1 MTDSDLSAST
11 ITDGL
16 ETRLIG
22 QSVLYFPSLKST
34 MEVAREE
41 VRRGAGEGTV
51 VATDEQ
57 TAGRGRLKRSWLTP
71 RGGVALSIVLKPAID
86 YLPYLIMLASVAV
99 ARTIEAVT
107 GLKVQLKWPND
118 VLVNGRKVC
127 GILIESGV
135 RDDIVDYA
143 IIGIGINANIKIA
156 DSAAVLLAD
165 ATSLSDELGRGV
177 SRLRLVRRLLV
188 ELDRLYLALPRGE
201 SIYAE
206 WRDRLI
212 TLGRKVGVASGDV
225 VYQGIAESVDRDGS
239 LNLRLT
245 DGGLIRVSA
254 GDVSLRD
261 LKDDGDAD

>member
-1 MTDSDLSAST
+1 
-11 ITDGL
+11 
-16 ETRLIG
+16 
-22 QSVLYFPSLKST
+22 

-41 VRRGAGEGTV
+41 VRRGAGDGTV
-51 VATDEQ
+51 VAADEQ

-71 RGGVALSIVLKPAID
+71 KGGIALSIILKPAID
-86 YLPYLIMLASVAV
+86 YLPSLIMLASVAV

-107 GLKVQLKWPND
+107 DLKAQLKWPND

-135 RDDIVDYA
+135 RDNIVDYA

-156 DSAAVLLAD
+156 DSAVVLLAD
-165 ATSLSDELGRGV
+165 ATSLSDELGRRV

-201 SIYAE
+201 AVYAE

-212 TLGRKVGVASGDV
+212 TLGRKVGVALGDT

-254 GDVSLRD
+254 GDVSLHD
-261 LKDDGDAD
+261 LKDDDDAD